1 LHRTCENSAHCRLP
15 EVFVG
20 QVTELAL
27 LVPGG
32 DGQLGSDLAA
42 LGARTGTVRAPGSS
56 ALDITSDTAVR
67 AAVAELVE
75 SARSNG
81 QYPVLVNAAAYTAVD
96 AAETD
101 EATAHLVNA
110 HGPAIL
116 ARTCAEFG
124 VPMIHVSTDYV
135 FAGDADHPYEPDDP
149 TDPRSVYGHTKL
161 AGEQAVL
168 SETDRSWV
176 VRTAWV
182 YGAAGGN
189 FVHTMVRLEGER
201 DTLSVVDDQR
211 GSPTWSADLAAGLL
225 DLAAAIAED
234 RAPARVLHRTGG
246 GETTWFGLARA
257 VFEELGADPDRVRP
271 CSTADFPRPA
281 PRPAY
286 SVLSDATWRAAGL
299 VPALPWRP
307 ALAAFFDEHGTMPR
321 KRNILSPGQ

>member
-1 LHRTCENSAHCRLP
+1 
-15 EVFVG
+15 VG
-20 QVTELAL
+20 EITELAL

-32 DGQLGSDLAA
+32 HGQLGADLAA
-42 LGARTGTVRAPGSS
+42 LGARIGTVRAPGS
-56 ALDITSDTAVR
+56 ADLDITSDSAVR
-67 AAVAELVE
+67 AAITDLVDD
-75 SARSNG
+75 ARLAG
-81 QYPVLVNAAAYTAVD
+81 RHPIVVNAAAYTAVD

-110 HGPAIL
+110 HGPAVL
-116 ARTCAEFG
+116 ATACAAAG
-124 VPMIHVSTDYV
+124 VPLIHVSTDYV
-135 FAGDADHPYEPDDP
+135 FAGDADRPYEPDDP

-168 SETDRSWV
+168 SAADDAWV

-189 FVHTMVRLEGER
+189 FVKTIAKLEGQR

-225 DLAAAIAED
+225 DLATAIAEG
-234 RAPARVLHRTGG
+234 RAPASRVLHRTGA

-257 VFEELGADPDRVRP
+257 VFEELGADPARVRP
-271 CSTADFPRPA
+271 CTTADFPRPA

-286 SVLSDATWRAAGL
+286 SVLSDEAWLAAGL
-299 VPALPWRP
+299 VPALPWRA
-307 ALAAFFDEHGTMPR
+307 ALRTFFATQGDSG
-321 KRNILSPGQ
+321 